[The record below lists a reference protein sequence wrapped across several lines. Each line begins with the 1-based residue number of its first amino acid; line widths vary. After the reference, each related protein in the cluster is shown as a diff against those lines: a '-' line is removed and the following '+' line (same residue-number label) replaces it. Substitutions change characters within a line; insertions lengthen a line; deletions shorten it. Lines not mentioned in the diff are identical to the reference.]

1 LDTELTFEDLGKSAY
16 RGANVMDGALG
27 QFIEAVDSG
36 QVKKGS
42 YLLVEN
48 LDRLSRD
55 RIWPALNP
63 PRYFMTPGGPSFWEF
78 SRVERDFGGVGVA
91 DVR

>member
-1 LDTELTFEDLGKSAY
+1 MDTELTFEDLGKSAY

-48 LDRLSRD
+48 L
-55 RIWPALNP
+55 
-63 PRYFMTPGGPSFWEF
+63 
-78 SRVERDFGGVGVA
+78 VH
-91 DVR
+91 